1 MKLSI
6 KTFGKEARNILG
18 NHTFNVNAAEKDAF
32 FLIVT
37 DNANEYEQEI
47 SKELEQVSDHLRLV
61 LDLSQEALAESNA
74 ENWMRYQTMW
84 KHYLLLGGNEKK
96 ASLHNFIVFLETQLA
111 NGNLISFDLNDFFR
125 TCDAGMSLEVCS
137 FDEASWEQLGKT
149 HLNDKVKSF
158 VLGLEFE
165 NVKDEKRVQHLMK
178 DVEKFLSNNSAIEGT
193 WGIGTSKADK
203 AILIYTY

>member
-84 KHYLLLGGNEKK
+84 KHYL
-96 ASLHNFIVFLETQLA
+96 IVFLETQLA

-149 HLNDKVKSF
+149 YLDDKVKSF